1 MDKLQQ
7 AFEVLGGVEWL
18 DKKQPMRLVLGTD
31 QRWTLEMLK
40 IRADSWDAVDFCS
53 DHEASA
59 LLLKAMLKRAEEKW
73 ATMTVARETLT
84 DGSGKHV
91 LWAVQKCGLND
102 VGTQYVGPT
111 LFEALLTAL
120 SERKEI

>member
-59 LLLKAMLKRAEEKW
+59 LLLKAMLENAEETW
-73 ATMTVARETLT
+73 AGVQFHHRQDAAGEWE
-84 DGSGKHV
+84 
-91 LWAVQKCGLND
+91 WAVAIEGGLS
-102 VGTQYVGPT
+102 TLAFAPT
-111 LFEALLTAL
+111 LFDALLAAL